1 MEELECSRSTLHRTV
16 VHLRD
21 VLGAPV
27 INSPGRGYLY
37 DRSAGKFELP
47 GLWFRADELEA
58 LLVMDHLLESVQPGL
73 LHEHMQPLRNK
84 VRDLLDRGSPGRDP
98 FPTHRI
104 RILRSHAR
112 QVATP
117 KLVTVATAV
126 VERRQLSFAYSGRV
140 TGGTS
145 HRRASP
151 QRLVYYR
158 DQWYLDAWDEDKDA
172 LRTFSIDRM
181 ADIQVLEGDARA
193 REVGEILRHGPDVEV
208 VGRGHWWRSYGIG
221 WIPGRWRVPFGWA
234 VGRNSPKQRPVGW
247 SRRAYGTRPR
257 PYLRRTQARWHETD
271 RAEHPQRS
279 PEPPR
284 KSRPPQRR
292 RVRCRWSPPRRGRRC
307 PIERQQC
314 IRSNA
319 YLIQGCQVLAGK
331 YVWATDDQSST
342 ATNSPSPKCEE

>member
-1 MEELECSRSTLHRTV
+1 MDSVERTYALHRMLAARRHPVSTGTLMEELECSRSTLHRTV

-21 VLGAPV
+21 AFGAPV

-58 LLVMDHLLESVQPGL
+58 LLVMDHLLESVQPGV
-73 LHEHMQPLRNK
+73 LHEHMRPLRNK
-84 VRDLLDRGSPGRDP
+84 VRDLLDRGSPGREP

-126 VERRQLSFAYSGRV
+126 VERRPLSFAYSGRV

-145 HRRASP
+145 RRRASP

-181 ADIQVLEGDARA
+181 ADIQALAGDARA
-193 REVGEILRHGPDVEV
+193 REVGEDELDAALTPGYGLFSGPARHAARLRFTAERARWIADETWHPDQTGRFLADGRYELTVPYADERELVGEILRHGPDVEV
-208 VGRGHWWRSYGIG
+208 LGPRSLVEVVRDRLERAAGRY
-221 WIPGRWRVPFGWA
+221 
-234 VGRNSPKQRPVGW
+234 
-247 SRRAYGTRPR
+247 
-257 PYLRRTQARWHETD
+257 
-271 RAEHPQRS
+271 
-279 PEPPR
+279 
-284 KSRPPQRR
+284 
-292 RVRCRWSPPRRGRRC
+292 
-307 PIERQQC
+307 
-314 IRSNA
+314 
-319 YLIQGCQVLAGK
+319 AGG
-331 YVWATDDQSST
+331 
-342 ATNSPSPKCEE
+342 